1 MLLVVDERHPQALG
15 DDLDVE
21 RPVVPDSTGRRHAHL
36 ALTQPFGLAFQPVR
50 AANSDGSARSEVR
63 SIARPY
69 PGASTTDRGPTD
81 SVTSDGAR
89 GLEQTTRALTEPT
102 LIAAF
107 AGWNDAGDAA
117 TLAVRH
123 LIEQWR
129 AEPMASID
137 PEEYYDFQATR
148 PQVRLADG
156 HTRRI
161 SWPANEAFAAST
173 PGGDV
178 VLLLGVEPQLRWRT
192 FTHQVAGIAEE
203 CGVNVVV
210 TLGAL
215 LADVAHRRPVSLIG
229 TATDQALIDRFDLQR
244 SRYEG
249 PTGIVGVLHDTC
261 HGLGVK
267 SLSLWAAVPAYAS
280 QVPSPKAALALG
292 EGACRVVGTPCPGHA
307 LGRGRRGVRGQHRQL
322 PRTGRRSRGLRAPA
336 RTRRGRPRGRRHHR

>member
-1 MLLVVDERHPQALG
+1 M
-15 DDLDVE
+15 
-21 RPVVPDSTGRRHAHL
+21 
-36 ALTQPFGLAFQPVR
+36 
-50 AANSDGSARSEVR
+50 
-63 SIARPY
+63 
-69 PGASTTDRGPTD
+69 
-81 SVTSDGAR
+81 
-89 GLEQTTRALTEPT
+89 
-102 LIAAF
+102 IAAF

-123 LIEQWR
+123 LIEQWQ
-129 AEPMASID
+129 AEPIASID

-148 PQVRLADG
+148 PQVRLVDG

-178 VLLLGVEPQLRWRT
+178 VLLLGIEPQLRWRT

-203 CGVNVVV
+203 CGVDVVI

-229 TATDQALIDRFDLQR
+229 TATDQALIERFDLQR

-261 HGLGVK
+261 HGLDVR

-292 EGACRVVGTPCPGHA
+292 EGACRVVGTPCPGQA
-307 LGRGRRGVRGQHRQL
+307 LAGAVADYEASIDNYLEQDDDLAAYVRRLERDADLEDDDDESTDEATLDPETDAEQMVEDIERF
-322 PRTGRRSRGLRAPA
+322 LRDQ
-336 RTRRGRPRGRRHHR
+336 GGS

>member
-1 MLLVVDERHPQALG
+1 MEHVVWSR
-15 DDLDVE
+15 
-21 RPVVPDSTGRRHAHL
+21 RP
-36 ALTQPFGLAFQPVR
+36 
-50 AANSDGSARSEVR
+50 
-63 SIARPY
+63 
-69 PGASTTDRGPTD
+69 
-81 SVTSDGAR
+81 
-89 GLEQTTRALTEPT
+89 ALTEPT
-102 LIAAF
+102 MIAAF

-129 AEPMASID
+129 AEPIASID

-148 PQVRLADG
+148 PQVHLVDG

-173 PGGDV
+173 PGGDI
-178 VLLLGVEPQLRWRT
+178 VLLLGIEPQLRWRT

-203 CGVNVVV
+203 CGVDVVI

-229 TATDQALIDRFDLQR
+229 TGTDQELIDRFALQR

-261 HGLGVK
+261 LGLGVK

-307 LGRGRRGVRGQHRQL
+307 LATAVAEYEASIDGYLEQDEDLAAYVRRLERDGDDLDDDDEVADEVTLDPETDAEQMVEDIERF
-322 PRTGRRSRGLRAPA
+322 LRDQ
-336 RTRRGRPRGRRHHR
+336 GSS

>member
-1 MLLVVDERHPQALG
+1 MEHVVWSR
-15 DDLDVE
+15 
-21 RPVVPDSTGRRHAHL
+21 RP
-36 ALTQPFGLAFQPVR
+36 
-50 AANSDGSARSEVR
+50 
-63 SIARPY
+63 
-69 PGASTTDRGPTD
+69 
-81 SVTSDGAR
+81 
-89 GLEQTTRALTEPT
+89 ALTEPT

-161 SWPANEAFAAST
+161 SWPSNEAFAAST

-249 PTGIVGVLHDTC
+249 PTGIVGILHDTC
-261 HGLGVK
+261 QGLGVK

-292 EGACRVVGTPCPGHA
+292 EGACRVVGTPCPGHTLAAAVAEYEASIDSYLEQDDDLAAYVRRLERDGEDLGDDDITDDGVSDEAA
-307 LGRGRRGVRGQHRQL
+307 LDPETNAEQMVEDIERF
-322 PRTGRRSRGLRAPA
+322 LRDQ
-336 RTRRGRPRGRRHHR
+336 GSS